1 MISEVIIPLK
11 ETLRVSVVVPWVNM
25 QSSAVPAAT
34 VGMLVCDVQSTE
46 PGEVDVAT

>member
-1 MISEVIIPLK
+1 MSDVIIPLND
-11 ETLRVSVVVPWVNM
+11 TLSVSIDVPCVNM

-34 VGMLVCDVQSTE
+34 VGILVCAVQSTE